1 MQQQTV
7 TIPGSLAPVA
17 DIINSALSP
26 GKLGAV
32 VARAGVGKTSF
43 LVQSA
48 LYAMM
53 TGKNVLHIN
62 LSDSVKKTA
71 LWYSEVFNLMKTH
84 DEDKAGGMSL
94 SPLLSRRLIMT
105 MKATGFSIDGVRER
119 LMDFVEQNVFSPQL
133 IVLDGFSVDASRRET
148 VVALRE
154 LSREL
159 SMSAWLS
166 VPSHREEERDDRQR
180 PAGFVAVADLFD
192 VGWELLPE
200 NKKIRVR
207 TLPTGEG
214 SVSDPGLFLNP
225 STLLLDVEQ
234 A

>member
-1 MQQQTV
+1 MQQQTM
-7 TIPGSLAPVA
+7 TIPGTLAPVA
-17 DIINSALSP
+17 DIINNALPAGS
-26 GKLGAV
+26 LGAV

-48 LYAMM
+48 LYNMM
-53 TGKNVLHIN
+53 TTKNVLHIN

-84 DEDKAGGMSL
+84 DEEKAGGGLTL

-105 MKATGFSIDGVRER
+105 MKATGFSVEAVRER

-133 IVLDGFSVDASRRET
+133 IVLDGFSVDPSRRET
-148 VVALRE
+148 VAALKK
-154 LSREL
+154 LSREMAI
-159 SMSAWLS
+159 SVWLS

-180 PAGFVAVADLFD
+180 PAGFAAVADLFD
-192 VGWELLPE
+192 VAWELLPE

-207 TLPTGEG
+207 ALPTGEG
-214 SVSDPGLFLNP
+214 QVSDPGLFLNP
-225 STLLLDVEQ
+225 STMLLDVE
-234 A
+234 

>member
-7 TIPGSLAPVA
+7 TMPALLAPIA
-17 DIINSALSP
+17 DKINNALSA
-26 GKLGAV
+26 GSLGAV

-48 LYAMM
+48 LYAMLN
-53 TGKNVLHIN
+53 GKNVLHIN

-71 LWYSEVFNLMKTH
+71 LWYNEVLSLMKTH
-84 DEDKAGGMSL
+84 GDEQGGGLSL

-105 MKATGFSIDGVRER
+105 MKATGFSVDGVRER

-148 VVALRE
+148 IAALKG

-159 SMSAWLS
+159 SLSTWLS
-166 VPSHREEERDDRQR
+166 VPAHREEERDDRQR
-180 PAGFVAVADLFD
+180 PAGFSAVADLFD
-192 VGWELLPE
+192 VAWELLPE
-200 NKKIRVR
+200 SKKIRVR
-207 TLPTGEG
+207 SLPTGEG
-214 SVSDPGLFLNP
+214 AVSDPGLFLNP
-225 STLLLDVEQ
+225 STMLLDIE
-234 A
+234 